1 MNRTRI
7 ILGALAIIVAI
18 SAVFGQSPRNRTSSR
33 SATPKPTPSTPTTT
47 TAAQPT
53 PTQFTENAPPTL
65 AIVNDLTL
73 SAADIEPQVRTAIEN
88 DPDPYLH
95 AFYEDRDKAIKEG
108 RERALTA
115 RINSMLLAA
124 EAKKRGL
131 TTEDF
136 LEREINSKI
145 TPPSDAEIRAV
156 YDANRVQLG
165 NADLESVRPQVIN
178 YLRGQRSEELRD
190 ALVNRLKMTNTVM
203 KSADVNTPN
212 LASGTVLAAVN
223 GTPIRIEAIN
233 ERIKAYVYKMEMRI
247 YAAQKQVLDR
257 RLNDLLIV
265 AEANRQKIGP
275 EEIVRSEITDKI
287 KPPTEAE
294 IAKFYEENKARITGD
309 LASAR
314 ADIANYLQQQQQD
327 NLERALA
334 DKLRASAKFQML
346 LKEPEPRV
354 MNVNAANGPSR
365 GDANAAVTII
375 EFTDFQCSACGAMYP
390 VIEDVLKSYGNRVHF
405 VIRNFPL
412 TQLHANAFKAARAAQ
427 AAHAQG
433 KFWEY
438 IDFLFK
444 NQSALDPDSLKKY
457 ATQVGLD
464 RKRFDAEFD
473 TDKYDADIRRDIE
486 DGEVYGVE
494 ATPTIYING
503 VMLTE
508 LGAEGLRSAIEI
520 AFARAPKRG

>member
-18 SAVFGQSPRNRTSSR
+18 SAVVGQSPRSRTSSR
-33 SATPKPTPSTPTTT
+33 SATPKPTPSTRPTTT
-47 TAAQPT
+47 SAQPT
-53 PTQFTENAPPTL
+53 PTQPTESVSPTL
-65 AIVNDLTL
+65 PVVNDLTI
-73 SAADIEPQVRTAIEN
+73 SAADIEPQVRTTIEN
-88 DPDPYLH
+88 DPDLYLRV
-95 AFYEDRDKAIKEG
+95 FYEDRDKAIKEA

-131 TTEDF
+131 TIEDF
-136 LEREINSKI
+136 LEREVNSKI
-145 TPPSDAEIRAV
+145 ARPSDGEIRAV
-156 YDANRVQLG
+156 YDANRAQLG
-165 NADLESVRPQVIN
+165 NADLESVRPQVVN
-178 YLRGQRSEELRD
+178 YLRGQRSEELHA

-223 GTPIRIEAIN
+223 GTPIRIDAIN
-233 ERIKAYVYKMEMRI
+233 ERMKAYVYKMETRI

-257 RLNDLLIV
+257 RINDLLIV
-265 AEANRQKIGP
+265 AEANRRKIGP
-275 EEIVRSEITDKI
+275 EEIVRAEITEKI

-294 IAKFYEENKARITGD
+294 IARFYEDNKARVSGD

-327 NLERALA
+327 NLEHALA
-334 DKLRASAKFQML
+334 EKLRASAKFQML
-346 LKEPEPRV
+346 LKEPEPRA
-354 MNVNAANGPSR
+354 MNVTTANGPSR
-365 GDANAAVTII
+365 GNANAAVTII

-412 TQLHANAFKAARAAQ
+412 TQVHANAFKAARAAQ
-427 AAHAQG
+427 AANAQG

-457 ATQVGLD
+457 ATQAGLD
-464 RKRFDAEFD
+464 RKRFDADFD
-473 TDKYDADIRRDIE
+473 TDKYDVDIRRDIE
-486 DGEVYGVE
+486 EGEMYGVE
-494 ATPTIYING
+494 STPTIYING
-503 VMLTE
+503 VMLTQFS
-508 LGAEGLRSAIEI
+508 AEGLRSAIEK

>member
-7 ILGALAIIVAI
+7 ILGALAIIVAS

-33 SATPKPTPSTPTTT
+33 SATPKPTPSTRTTT

-53 PTQFTENAPPTL
+53 PTQPTENAPPTL

-88 DPDPYLH
+88 DSDPYLH
-95 AFYEDRDKAIKEG
+95 AFYEDRDKAIKEA

-115 RINSMLLAA
+115 RINSILLAA
-124 EAKKRGL
+124 EAKKREL

-156 YDANRVQLG
+156 YDANRAQLG
-165 NADLESVRPQVIN
+165 NADLESVRPQVVN
-178 YLRGQRSEELRD
+178 YLRGQRSEELHA
-190 ALVNRLKMTNTVM
+190 ALVNRLKMTNTMM

-233 ERIKAYVYKMEMRI
+233 ERMKAYVYKMEMRI

-257 RLNDLLIV
+257 RINDLLIV
-265 AEANRQKIGP
+265 AEANRRKIGP
-275 EEIVRSEITDKI
+275 EEIVRSEITDKT
-287 KPPTEAE
+287 KPPTESE
-294 IAKFYEENKARITGD
+294 IAKFYEDNKARITGD

-334 DKLRASAKFQML
+334 ERLRASAKFQML

-354 MNVNAANGPSR
+354 MNVTAANGPSR

-390 VIEDVLKSYGNRVHF
+390 VIEDVLKSYGNRVRF
-405 VIRNFPL
+405 VIRDFPL
-412 TQLHANAFKAARAAQ
+412 TTAHPNAFRAAQ
-427 AAHAQG
+427 AASAANAQG

-438 IDFLFK
+438 IDILFR
-444 NQSALDPDSLKKY
+444 NQSTLDADSLKKY
-457 ATQVGLD
+457 ATQIGLD
-464 RKRFDAEFD
+464 RKRFDLEFESG
-473 TDKYDADIRRDIE
+473 KYDADIRRDIE
-486 DGEVYGVE
+486 DGEMYGIE
-494 ATPTIYING
+494 GTPTIFISG
-503 VMLTE
+503 VILTD
-508 LGAEGLRSAIEI
+508 LSADGLRAAIEK
-520 AFARAPKRG
+520 AFTRAPKRG

>member
-7 ILGALAIIVAI
+7 ILGALAIIVSI
-18 SAVFGQSPRNRTSSR
+18 SAVVGQSPRSRTSSR

-47 TAAQPT
+47 TTAQPT
-53 PTQFTENAPPTL
+53 PTQPAENVSPAL
-65 AIVNDLTL
+65 AVVNEITI

-95 AFYEDRDKAIKEG
+95 AFYEDRDKAIKEA
-108 RERALTA
+108 RDRALTA

-136 LEREINSKI
+136 IEREINSKI
-145 TPPSDAEIRAV
+145 APPSDAEIRAV
-156 YDANRVQLG
+156 YDANRAQLG

-203 KSADVNTPN
+203 KSDVNTPN

-233 ERIKAYVYKMEMRI
+233 ERMKAYVYKMEMRI

-257 RLNDLLIV
+257 RLNDLLLV
-265 AEANRQKIGP
+265 AEANRRQIGP
-275 EEIVRSEITDKI
+275 EEIVRAEITDQT

-294 IAKFYEENKARITGD
+294 IARFYEDNKARITGD

-365 GDANAAVTII
+365 VDAKAAVTII
-375 EFTDFQCSACGAMYP
+375 EFTD
-390 VIEDVLKSYGNRVHF
+390 V
-405 VIRNFPL
+405 
-412 TQLHANAFKAARAAQ
+412 
-427 AAHAQG
+427 
-433 KFWEY
+433 
-438 IDFLFK
+438 
-444 NQSALDPDSLKKY
+444 
-457 ATQVGLD
+457 
-464 RKRFDAEFD
+464 
-473 TDKYDADIRRDIE
+473 
-486 DGEVYGVE
+486 
-494 ATPTIYING
+494 
-503 VMLTE
+503 
-508 LGAEGLRSAIEI
+508 
-520 AFARAPKRG
+520 

>member
-7 ILGALAIIVAI
+7 ILGGLAIIVAI
-18 SAVFGQSPRNRTSSR
+18 SAVFGQSPRNRTSAR
-33 SATPKPTPSTPTTT
+33 SATPKPTPSAPTTT
-47 TAAQPT
+47 TAAQPA
-53 PTQFTENAPPTL
+53 PTQPADTVWSAL
-65 AIVNDLTL
+65 ANVNEITI
-73 SAADIEPQVRTAIEN
+73 SAVDIEPQVRTVIEN
-88 DPDPYLH
+88 DTDPYLR
-95 AFYEDRDKAIKEG
+95 AFYEDRDKAIKEA

-136 LEREINSKI
+136 LEREINGKV
-145 TPPSDAEIRAV
+145 TPPSDAEVRAV
-156 YDANRVQLG
+156 YDANRAQLG
-165 NADLESVRPQVIN
+165 NADLESVRPQVVN
-178 YLRGQRSEELRD
+178 YLRGQQSEELHA
-190 ALVNRLKMTNTVM
+190 ALVNRLKMTNTMM

-212 LASGTVLAAVN
+212 LASGTVLAAIN

-233 ERIKAYVYKMEMRI
+233 ERMKAYVYKMEMRI

-257 RLNDLLIV
+257 RINDLLIV
-265 AEANRQKIGP
+265 AEANRRKIGP

-294 IAKFYEENKARITGD
+294 IARFYEDNKARITGD

-327 NLERALA
+327 NLEHALA
-334 DKLRASAKFQML
+334 EKLRASAKFQML
-346 LKEPEPRV
+346 LKEPEPRA
-354 MNVNAANGPSR
+354 MNVTTANGPSR

-405 VIRNFPL
+405 VIRDFPL
-412 TQLHANAFKAARAAQ
+412 TAAHPNAFRAAQ
-427 AAHAQG
+427 AASAANAQG

-438 IDFLFK
+438 IAILFK
-444 NQSALDPDSLKKY
+444 NQNMLDVESLKKY

-464 RKRFDAEFD
+464 RKRFDAELD
-473 TDKYDADIRRDIE
+473 SGKYDAE
-486 DGEVYGVE
+486 
-494 ATPTIYING
+494 
-503 VMLTE
+503 
-508 LGAEGLRSAIEI
+508 
-520 AFARAPKRG
+520 

>member
-18 SAVFGQSPRNRTSSR
+18 SAVVGQSPRSRTSSR

-47 TAAQPT
+47 TTAQPT
-53 PTQFTENAPPTL
+53 PTQPAENVSPAL
-65 AIVNDLTL
+65 AVVNEITI

-95 AFYEDRDKAIKEG
+95 AFYEDRDKAIKEA

-136 LEREINSKI
+136 IEREINSKI
-145 TPPSDAEIRAV
+145 APPSDAEIRAV
-156 YDANRVQLG
+156 YDANRAQLG

-233 ERIKAYVYKMEMRI
+233 ERMKAYVYKMEMRI

-257 RLNDLLIV
+257 RINDLLIV
-265 AEANRQKIGP
+265 AEANRRKIGP

-294 IAKFYEENKARITGD
+294 IARFYEDNKARITGD

-354 MNVNAANGPSR
+354 MNVNGNH
-365 GDANAAVTII
+365 
-375 EFTDFQCSACGAMYP
+375 
-390 VIEDVLKSYGNRVHF
+390 NRVHRLSVLGLWRHVPNCRRCF
-405 VIRNFPL
+405 EILWRPRPF
-412 TQLHANAFKAARAAQ
+412 RDAQ
-427 AAHAQG
+427 
-433 KFWEY
+433 F
-438 IDFLFK
+438 
-444 NQSALDPDSLKKY
+444 SAD
-457 ATQVGLD
+457 
-464 RKRFDAEFD
+464 
-473 TDKYDADIRRDIE
+473 
-486 DGEVYGVE
+486 
-494 ATPTIYING
+494 ATPRQRLQGSSSSSSRKGAGKILG
-503 VMLTE
+503 VH
-508 LGAEGLRSAIEI
+508 
-520 AFARAPKRG
+520 

>member
-7 ILGALAIIVAI
+7 ILVALAIIVAI

-47 TAAQPT
+47 TATQPT

-95 AFYEDRDKAIKEG
+95 AFYEDRDKAIKEA

-115 RINSMLLAA
+115 RISSMLLAA

-156 YDANRVQLG
+156 YDANRAQLG
-165 NADLESVRPQVIN
+165 NADLESVRPQVVN
-178 YLRGQRSEELRD
+178 YLRGQRSEELHA
-190 ALVNRLKMTNTVM
+190 ALVNRLKMTNTMM

-233 ERIKAYVYKMEMRI
+233 ERMKAYVYKMEMRI

-257 RLNDLLIV
+257 RINDLLIV
-265 AEANRQKIGP
+265 AEANRRKIGP

-294 IAKFYEENKARITGD
+294 IARFYEDNKARITGD

-346 LKEPEPRV
+346 LKEPEPRA
-354 MNVNAANGPSR
+354 MNVTAANGPGR
-365 GDANAAVTII
+365 GDANAAVTIL

-405 VIRNFPL
+405 LIRNFPL

-427 AAHAQG
+427 AAKAQG

-444 NQSALDPDSLKKY
+444 NQSTLDPDSLKKY

-473 TDKYDADIRRDIE
+473 TDKYDAEIRRDIE
-486 DGEVYGVE
+486 DGEMYGVE
-494 ATPTIYING
+494 GTPTIYING
-503 VMLTE
+503 IMLTE
-508 LGAEGLRSAIEI
+508 LGAEGLRATIEK
-520 AFARAPKRG
+520 ALARAPKRG

>member
-7 ILGALAIIVAI
+7 ILPALAIIVGI
-18 SAVFGQSPRNRTSSR
+18 SAVVGQSPRNRTSSR
-33 SATPKPTPSTPTTT
+33 PATPKPTPALV
-47 TAAQPT
+47 AAQPT
-53 PTQFTENAPPTL
+53 PTQPTESVSPTL
-65 AIVNDLTL
+65 PVVNDLTI
-73 SAADIEPQVRTAIEN
+73 SAADIEPQVRTTIEN
-88 DPDPYLH
+88 DPDLYLRV
-95 AFYEDRDKAIKEG
+95 FYEDRDKAIKEA

-131 TTEDF
+131 TIEDF
-136 LEREINSKI
+136 LEREVNSKI
-145 TPPSDAEIRAV
+145 APPSDGEIRAV
-156 YDANRVQLG
+156 YDANRAQLG
-165 NADLESVRPQVIN
+165 NADLESVRPQVVN
-178 YLRGQRSEELRD
+178 YLRGQRSEELHA

-203 KSADVNTPN
+203 KSAEVNTPN
-212 LASGTVLAAVN
+212 LASGTVLSAVN

-233 ERIKAYVYKMEMRI
+233 ERMKEYAYKMEMRI

-257 RLNDLLIV
+257 RINDLLIV
-265 AEANRQKIGP
+265 AEANRRKIGP

-294 IAKFYEENKARITGD
+294 IARFYEDNKARITGD

-365 GDANAAVTII
+365 GDAKAAVTII
-375 EFTDFQCSACGAMYP
+375 EFTDFQCSACGGMYP
-390 VIEDVLKSYGNRVHF
+390 IIEDVLKSYGNRVHF

-427 AAHAQG
+427 AATAQG

-438 IDFLFK
+438 IDLLFK
-444 NQSALDPDSLKKY
+444 NQNALDPDSLKKY

-473 TDKYDADIRRDIE
+473 TDKYDAEIRRDIE
-486 DGEVYGVE
+486 DGEMYGVE
-494 ATPTIYING
+494 GTPTIYING
-503 VMLTE
+503 VVLTE
-508 LGAEGLRSAIEI
+508 LGAEGLRSAIEK
-520 AFARAPKRG
+520 AFGHAPKRG

>member
-7 ILGALAIIVAI
+7 ILSALAIIVAI
-18 SAVFGQSPRNRTSSR
+18 SAVVGQSPRSRTSSR
-33 SATPKPTPSTPTTT
+33 PATPKPTASTTSVP
-47 TAAQPT
+47 AQPT
-53 PTQFTENAPPTL
+53 PTQPTENISPTL
-65 AIVNDLTL
+65 AVVNDITI
-73 SAADIEPQVRTAIEN
+73 SEADIEPQVRTAMEN
-88 DPDPYLH
+88 DPDPYLR
-95 AFYEDRDKAIKEG
+95 AFYEERDRAIKEA

-115 RINSMLLAA
+115 RINSMLMAA

-136 LEREINSKI
+136 LDREINSRI
-145 TPPSDAEIRAV
+145 APPSDAEIRAV
-156 YDANRVQLG
+156 YDANRAQLG
-165 NADLESVRPQVIN
+165 NADLESVRPQVVN
-178 YLRGQRSEELRD
+178 YLRGQRTEELHA

-233 ERIKAYVYKMEMRI
+233 ERMKAYVYKMEMRI
-247 YAAQKQVLDR
+247 YTAQKQVLDR
-257 RLNDLLIV
+257 RINDLLIV
-265 AEANRQKIGP
+265 AEANRRKIGP
-275 EEIVRSEITDKI
+275 EEIVRSEITDKT

-294 IAKFYEENKARITGD
+294 IAKFYEDNKARITGD

-334 DKLRASAKFQML
+334 DRLRASAKFQML
-346 LKEPEPRV
+346 LKEPEPRA
-354 MNVNAANGPSR
+354 MNVTAANGPSR
-365 GDANAAVTII
+365 GDVNAAVTII

-390 VIEDVLKSYGNRVHF
+390 VIEDVLKSYRNRVHF
-405 VIRNFPL
+405 VLRNFPL

-427 AAHAQG
+427 AANAQG

-438 IDFLFK
+438 MDFLFK

-457 ATQVGLD
+457 ATQAGLD

-473 TDKYDADIRRDIE
+473 TDKYDTDIRRDIE
-486 DGEVYGVE
+486 DGEMYGVE
-494 ATPTIYING
+494 GTPTIYING

-508 LGAEGLRSAIEI
+508 FSAQGLRAAIEK

>member
-1 MNRTRI
+1 M
-7 ILGALAIIVAI
+7 IVAI
-18 SAVFGQSPRNRTSSR
+18 SAVLGQSPRSRTSSR
-33 SATPKPTPSTPTTT
+33 SATPKPTSASVP
-47 TAAQPT
+47 AQPT
-53 PTQFTENAPPTL
+53 PVPPTENVSPTL
-65 AIVNDLTL
+65 AIVNDITI
-73 SAADIEPQVRTAIEN
+73 SAADIEQQVRTAIEN
-88 DPDPYLH
+88 DTDPYLR
-95 AFYEDRDKAIKEG
+95 AFYEDRDKAIKEA

-115 RINSMLLAA
+115 RLNSMLMAA

-131 TTEDF
+131 TSEDF
-136 LEREINSKI
+136 LEREVNSKI

-156 YDANRVQLG
+156 YDANRAQLG
-165 NADLESVRPQVIN
+165 NADLESVRPQVVN
-178 YLRGQRSEELRD
+178 YLRGQRSEELHA

-223 GTPIRIEAIN
+223 GTPIRIDAIN
-233 ERIKAYVYKMEMRI
+233 ERMKAYVYKMETRI

-257 RLNDLLIV
+257 RINDLLIV
-265 AEANRQKIGP
+265 AEANRRKIGP
-275 EEIVRSEITDKI
+275 EEIVRAEITEKI

-294 IAKFYEENKARITGD
+294 IARFYEDNKARVSGD

-327 NLERALA
+327 NLEHALA
-334 DKLRASAKFQML
+334 EKLRASAKFQML
-346 LKEPEPRV
+346 LKEPEPRA
-354 MNVNAANGPSR
+354 MNVTTANGPSR
-365 GDANAAVTII
+365 GNANAAVTII

-427 AAHAQG
+427 AANAQG

-473 TDKYDADIRRDIE
+473 TDKYDVDIRRDIE
-486 DGEVYGVE
+486 EGEMYGVE
-494 ATPTIYING
+494 GTPTIYING
-503 VMLTE
+503 VVLAE
-508 LGAEGLRSAIEI
+508 LGAEGLRAAIEK